1 VTAIFQLPKRILV
14 GRPLQSQRLGDTL
27 LPKRL
32 ALPVFCSDPLSSN
45 AYATEEILLMLSL
58 GGVTLLHLTWPVAA
72 VVIALLI
79 VVVASYRQTCHAYPN
94 GGGAYAVSRANL
106 GRNAALTAASALLV
120 DYVLTVAV
128 SVAAGVANIVSAVP
142 ALAPH
147 AVAIC
152 LGMVAVLTL
161 VNLRGVRES
170 GRAFAVPTYGF
181 VLVVFAMLTVG
192 LVRFIGGDAPVAE
205 SASYHITATSGTGGL
220 VVLLLAMRAF
230 ASGCTALTGV
240 EAVSNG
246 VPHFKPPKSKNAADT
261 LAIMG
266 ALTVAM
272 FAGITALALA
282 THVRVAA
289 DPGQITGAPAG
300 YEQRTVIAQI
310 AGAVFGYHSLMFF
323 AIQAF
328 TAAILVLAA
337 NTAYNG
343 FPILASIL
351 GNDGYLP
358 RQFARRGDR
367 LVFSNGVAILALL
380 SVLLIW
386 AFNASTTRLI
396 QLYII
401 GVFVSFT
408 LSQAGMV
415 VHWTRRLHGT
425 TERAARRSIHRSRAI
440 NAVGA
445 VFTGLVLVIVLI
457 TKFTHG
463 AWIVVLA
470 MPLVF
475 ALMKA
480 IQGHYAKVAIEL
492 RPSPAGV
499 TLPSRIHAIVLVSK
513 LHTPALRALAFAR
526 ATRPTT
532 LTALTV
538 QTNPDETKA
547 LMRDWA
553 DRNIPVPLT
562 VLDSPYR
569 DVTGPVLDYVAGV
582 RRQSPRDVV
591 CVFIPEYVVGHWWEQ
606 LLHNQ
611 SALRLKAR
619 LLFQPGVMTTN
630 VPWQLGSAEELE
642 ARVSPRTEL
651 ADVEVPAEPAEATTG
666 VKTAG

>member
-1 VTAIFQLPKRILV
+1 VNDIFQLPKRILV

-58 GGVTLLHLTWPVAA
+58 GGVTLLHLTWAVAA

-152 LGMVAVLTL
+152 LGMVVVLTL

-181 VLVVFAMLTVG
+181 VLVVFAMLAVG
-192 LVRFIGGDAPVAE
+192 LARFMVGNAPIAE
-205 SASYHITATSGTGGL
+205 SASYHVTATKGTGGL

-266 ALTVAM
+266 GLTVAM

-323 AIQAF
+323 AIQGF

-343 FPILASIL
+343 FPILGSIL

-367 LVFSNGVAILALL
+367 LVFSNGVVILALL
-380 SVLLIW
+380 SSLLIW
-386 AFNASTTRLI
+386 AFSASTTRLI

-415 VHWTRRLHGT
+415 VHWSRKLDGT
-425 TERAARRSIHRSRAI
+425 TDPASRRSMHRSRAI

-480 IQGHYAKVAIEL
+480 IRGHYAKVAVEL

-538 QTNPDETKA
+538 QTNPEETRA

-569 DVTGPVLDYVAGV
+569 DVTGPVLDYVTNV

-591 CVFIPEYVVGHWWEQ
+591 CVFIPEYVVGHWWEH

-630 VPWQLGSAEELE
+630 VPWQLGSAEQLE
-642 ARVSPRTEL
+642 ARVTRESEL
-651 ADVEVPAEPAEATTG
+651 GAVEPPAEPAETTTG
-666 VKTAG
+666 A